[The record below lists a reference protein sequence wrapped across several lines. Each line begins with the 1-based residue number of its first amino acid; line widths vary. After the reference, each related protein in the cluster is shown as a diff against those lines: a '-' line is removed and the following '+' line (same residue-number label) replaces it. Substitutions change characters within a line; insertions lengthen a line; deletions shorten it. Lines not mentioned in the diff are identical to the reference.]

1 MSDREVKDTLWAEIP
16 HFYTANSTKGLP
28 VRDKTLKTLIQIQV
42 SELSPPFNVGMIRN
56 LFQTQP
62 TLYGG

>member
-16 HFYTANSTKGLP
+16 HFYTANSKGPP
-28 VRDKTLKTLIQIQV
+28 VRDKILKTLIQIQV

-56 LFQTQP
+56 
-62 TLYGG
+62 

>member
-16 HFYTANSTKGLP
+16 HFYTANSTKGPP

-56 LFQTQP
+56 
-62 TLYGG
+62 